1 MHGSREKSHG
11 TNASLK
17 AMILSLLV
25 QNALEIAANSIVETR
40 RRSVS
45 FGKAPGRRRPGEGTS
60 NDEVET
66 AI

>member
-1 MHGSREKSHG
+1 
-11 TNASLK
+11 
-17 AMILSLLV
+17 MILSLLV
-25 QNALEIAANSIVETR
+25 ENALEIAANWIVETR

-45 FGKAPGRRRPGEGTS
+45 FSKAPGRRRPGEGTS